1 MERGESAGG
10 PGDGTTT
17 GTTTT
22 TTTTTTAA
30 AATGASAATEGTKR
44 TSGSAGIG
52 DYLYVRT
59 VGQGQFG
66 KVKLATHK
74 KTGRKVAIKQINKLN
89 LTADT
94 VKMVKREVQI
104 MKMLWHPNIIR
115 LYEVIETPSHLHL
128 VMEYAPGGEVMDF
141 ILAKGRL
148 SETTACKFFSQ
159 TAFALQYCHYQ
170 KTVHRDVKGKKKKKK
185 MIFVL
190 VLLRLLN

>member
-22 TTTTTTAA
+22 TTAA
-30 AATGASAATEGTKR
+30 TTGASAATEGTKR

-170 KTVHRDVKGKKKKKK
+170 KTVHRDVKGKKK
-185 MIFVL
+185 
-190 VLLRLLN
+190 

>member
-10 PGDGTTT
+10 AGGTSSAA
-17 GTTTT
+17 
-22 TTTTTTAA
+22 TTTTASA
-30 AATGASAATEGTKR
+30 DTSSAPKKVPSAGRASP
-44 TSGSAGIG
+44 GIG
-52 DYLYVRT
+52 DYLFVRT

-74 KTGRKVAIKQINKLN
+74 KTGRKVAIKLINKLN
-89 LTADT
+89 LTPDT

-115 LYEVIETPSHLHL
+115 LYEVIETPSHLYL

-148 SETTACKFFSQ
+148 SESVACKFFSQ
-159 TAFALQYCHYQ
+159 TAFALQYCHSQ
-170 KTVHRDVKGKKKKKK
+170 KTVHRDVKG
-185 MIFVL
+185 L
-190 VLLRLLN
+190 P